1 MSKSAERGGLHKHRR
16 LGSGAPERKG
26 PVSPVNG
33 HRQRGAAHQISAESD
48 IQDIVLDHS
57 LIRRCGLIPTPR
69 LKKCLIVNFRTD
81 RRIPC
86 HSDRL
91 PVQRSGSIGS

>member
-33 HRQRGAAHQISAESD
+33 HRQRGAARPISAKGGSHAFIRLVTTAD
-48 IQDIVLDHS
+48 HMVVNVIRAARLAATLLRIAQDLRHAEKGS
-57 LIRRCGLIPTPR
+57 AR
-69 LKKCLIVNFRTD
+69 L
-81 RRIPC
+81 
-86 HSDRL
+86 
-91 PVQRSGSIGS
+91 